1 MKPKT
6 IVVIDDEESILD
18 FVKYNLKKEGY
29 EVTTFD
35 EAFSAMSHIKSNLP
49 SLVISDWMMP
59 GKSGMDLLCDFRND
73 TTLKCIPFI
82 MMTCKNSIT
91 DINRAFH
98 NGANDYLV
106 KPFRLDEL
114 RSRVQRLVSL

>member
-1 MKPKT
+1 MKVKT

-29 EVTTFD
+29 EVFTFP
-35 EAFSAMSHIKSNLP
+35 EASSAMSHVKTQVP

-59 GKSGMDLLCDFRND
+59 GKSGIDLLCDFRDDNS
-73 TTLKCIPFI
+73 LKCVPFI
-82 MMTCKNSIT
+82 MMTCNNSIS
-91 DINRAFH
+91 DITRAYN

-114 RSRVQRLVSL
+114 RSRVHKLLSF